1 MSMKKEHVAL
11 GVALALAG
19 CGGGGQAVTQ
29 PGDTTLSQDMDT
41 AKDAVGLERLSV
53 AEQQYRAAG
62 QRAIARDDVTA
73 IGDAGYN
80 LATVQL
86 DEGKSQDALST
97 VTATRSALAMRG
109 QTGDDAG
116 LDLVQAGALHR
127 LGQDTEAAAAASRAA
142 GAQDTDIVE
151 KAQLIRGLIADDSG
165 DQATLASV
173 DAYFANLTGKLPD
186 GWTADAKEIAARN
199 LLATGGSTQ
208 TAMQDAMQ
216 AATIR
221 QTQVDYRDMARALG
235 VAARAADKAGNTQVA
250 AQLYARASQSARQAG
265 DKTAADRWA
274 KQAGTATAADPF
286 ALPVTTTTVKKK

>member
-1 MSMKKEHVAL
+1 MKMKKEYAAL
-11 GVALALAG
+11 GLALALAG
-19 CGGGGQAVTQ
+19 CGGGQAVTQ
-29 PGDTTLSQDMDT
+29 PGDATLSQDMDT

-86 DEGKSQDALST
+86 DEGKAQDALAT

-109 QTGDDAG
+109 QAGDDAG
-116 LDLVQAGALHR
+116 LDLVQAGALRR
-127 LGQDTEAAAAASRAA
+127 LGRDTEAAGAATRATA
-142 GAQDTDIVE
+142 AQDPDIVE

-165 DQATLASV
+165 DQTTLASV

-186 GWTADAKEIAARN
+186 GWTADAREIAARN
-199 LLATGGSTQ
+199 LLATGGSAQ

-221 QTQVDYRDMARALG
+221 QTQVDYRNMARALG
-235 VAARAADKAGNTQVA
+235 VAARAAGKAGNTQA
-250 AQLYARASQSARQAG
+250 ASQLYARASQSAQQAG
-265 DKTAADRWA
+265 DRAAADRWA
-274 KQAGTATAADPF
+274 KQAGTATGTDPF
-286 ALPVTTTTVKKK
+286 ALPAAETTTKKK

>member
-1 MSMKKEHVAL
+1 MKMKKEYATLGLAL
-11 GVALALAG
+11 VLAG
-19 CGGGGQAVTQ
+19 CGGGQAVTQ

-41 AKDAVGLERLSV
+41 AKDAVGLERLAV

-62 QRAIARDDVTA
+62 QRAVARDDVTA

-86 DEGKSQDALST
+86 DEGKPQDALST

-109 QTGDDAG
+109 QTGDDSG

-127 LGQDTEAAAAASRAA
+127 LGRETEAAAAASRAA

-186 GWTADAKEIAARN
+186 SWTADAKEIAARN
-199 LLATGGSTQ
+199 LLVTGGSTQ

-235 VAARAADKAGNTQVA
+235 VAGRAAAKAGNAQAA
-250 AQLYARASQSARQAG
+250 AQLYARASQSALQAG
-265 DKTAADRWA
+265 DKTTAAQWA
-274 KQAGTATAADPF
+274 KLAGTTSAVDPF
-286 ALPVTTTTVKKK
+286 ALPATATTKKK

>member
-1 MSMKKEHVAL
+1 MRMKKEYAVL
-11 GVALALAG
+11 GLAFALAG
-19 CGGGGQAVTQ
+19 CGGGQAVTQ
-29 PGDTTLSQDMDT
+29 PGDATLLQDMDT

-86 DEGKSQDALST
+86 DEDKAQDALST

-116 LDLVQAGALHR
+116 LDLVQAGALRR
-127 LGQDTEAAAAASRAA
+127 LGRATEAADAATRAAA
-142 GAQDTDIVE
+142 AQDPDIVE
-151 KAQLIRGLIADDSG
+151 KAQLIRGLIADDSN
-165 DQATLASV
+165 DQTTLASV
-173 DAYFANLTGKLPD
+173 DAYFANLTGKVPT

-216 AATIR
+216 AATLR

-265 DKTAADRWA
+265 DRAAADRWA
-274 KQAGTATAADPF
+274 KRAGTTTVADPF
-286 ALPVTTTTVKKK
+286 ALPAAATTTKKK